1 MVQRPRPDTIGMK
14 RFFQFVFEI
23 AKVVLI
29 ALVIVVP
36 LRVFVFQPFLVRGDS
51 MEPNYHSGDYL
62 IVDELSYRL
71 RSPERGEVIVLKF
84 PFDPSQRFIK
94 RIVGLPG
101 ETVEVKD
108 GKVVVYGKTSEGREA
123 MVLDESEYIPLDLQ
137 TPGSV
142 RVDLKEQ
149 EYFVL
154 GDNRPFSSDSRKWG
168 VLEKDLIVGRVF
180 LDVFSLE
187 AFAAKEIIQKES
199 Y

>member
-1 MVQRPRPDTIGMK
+1 MK
-14 RFFQFVFEI
+14 GLFQFGFEV

-29 ALVIVVP
+29 ALVIVLP

-62 IVDELSYRL
+62 IVDQLSYRL

-84 PFDPSQRFIK
+84 PFDTSQHFIK

-101 ETVEVKD
+101 ETVEVED
-108 GKVVVYGKTSEGREA
+108 GKVVVYRGEEGQREA
-123 MVLDESEYIPLDLQ
+123 VVLDESMYLPLDLV

-142 RVDLKEQ
+142 RIELREQ

-168 VLEKDLIVGRVF
+168 VLEKDLIVGKVF
-180 LDVFSLE
+180 LNVFSLE
-187 AFAAKEIIQKES
+187 AFAKEIIPKEA

>member
-1 MVQRPRPDTIGMK
+1 MK
-14 RFFQFVFEI
+14 GLFQFGFEVL
-23 AKVVLI
+23 KVVVI

-36 LRVFVFQPFLVRGDS
+36 LRVFVFQPFLVKGDS

-62 IVDELSYRL
+62 IVDQLSYRF

-101 ETVEVKD
+101 EAVEVKD
-108 GKVVVYGKTSEGREA
+108 GKVVVYGQEQEERKA
-123 MVLDESEYIPLDLQ
+123 AVLEEVYLPVGLD

-142 RVDLKEQ
+142 RIDLKEG

-154 GDNRPFSSDSRKWG
+154 GDNRPASSDSRKWG
-168 VLEKDLIVGRVF
+168 ILPSELIVGRVF
-180 LDVFSLE
+180 LDVFSLN
-187 AFAAKEIIQKES
+187 AFAKVITPLET

>member
-1 MVQRPRPDTIGMK
+1 MK
-14 RFFQFVFEI
+14 GLFQFVFEI
-23 AKVVLI
+23 AKVVII

-36 LRVFVFQPFLVRGDS
+36 LRVFVFQPFLIRGDS
-51 MEPNYHSGDYL
+51 MGPNYHSGDYL
-62 IVDELSYRL
+62 IIDQLSYRL
-71 RSPERGEVIVLKF
+71 RAPERGEVIVLKF
-84 PFDPSQRFIK
+84 PLDPSQRFIK

-108 GKVVVYGKTSEGREA
+108 GKVVVYGEEENGRDA
-123 MVLDESEYIPLDLQ
+123 VVLDESTYLPLDLQ

-142 RVDLKEQ
+142 RINLQEQ

-168 VLEKDLIVGRVF
+168 VLEKEFIVGKVF
-180 LDVFSLE
+180 LNVFSLE
-187 AFAAKEIIQKES
+187 AFAKEIIPKEA

>member
-1 MVQRPRPDTIGMK
+1 MK
-14 RFFQFVFEI
+14 GFFQFIFEV
-23 AKVVLI
+23 AKVVII

-36 LRVFVFQPFLVRGDS
+36 LRIFVFQPFLIRGDS

-62 IVDELSYRL
+62 IIDQLSYRF

-84 PFDPSQRFIK
+84 PLDPSQRFIK

-108 GKVVVYGKTSEGREA
+108 GKVVVYGQEEKNGRA
-123 MVLDESEYIPLDLQ
+123 AVVLDESAYLSLGSA

-142 RVDLKEQ
+142 RIDLKEQ

-168 VLEKDLIVGRVF
+168 ILEKEFIVGKVF
-180 LDVFSLE
+180 LNVFSLK
-187 AFAAKEIIQKES
+187 AFAKEIIPKES

>member
-1 MVQRPRPDTIGMK
+1 MK
-14 RFFQFVFEI
+14 GLFQFGFEI
-23 AKVVLI
+23 AKVIVI

-51 MEPNYHSGDYL
+51 MEPNYHNGDYL
-62 IVDELSYRL
+62 IVDQLSYRW

-84 PFDPSQRFIK
+84 PFDVTQRFIK

-101 ETVEVKD
+101 ETIEVKD
-108 GKVVVYGKTSEGREA
+108 NKVVVYSTVDEKREA
-123 MVLDESEYIPLDLQ
+123 QVLDELLYLPFSVE
-137 TPGSV
+137 TPGSM
-142 RVDLKEQ
+142 RLDLEEQ

-168 VLEKDLIVGRVF
+168 SLEKKLIVGRVF
-180 LDVFSLE
+180 LRAFSFKVF
-187 AFAAKEIIQKES
+187 AKEMIEKES

>member
-1 MVQRPRPDTIGMK
+1 MK
-14 RFFQFVFEI
+14 GLFQFGFEV
-23 AKVVLI
+23 AKVVII

-62 IVDELSYRL
+62 IVDQLSYRL

-84 PFDPSQRFIK
+84 PFDLSQRFIK

-108 GKVVVYGKTSEGREA
+108 GKVLVYGEEEGQRDA
-123 MVLDESEYIPLDLQ
+123 VVLDESIYLPLDLT
-137 TPGSV
+137 TPGSA
-142 RVDLKEQ
+142 RIDLKKQ

-168 VLEKDLIVGRVF
+168 VLSKELIVGKVLF
-180 LDVFSLE
+180 NVFSLE
-187 AFAAKEIIQKES
+187 AFAKEIVPKEA

>member
-1 MVQRPRPDTIGMK
+1 MK
-14 RFFQFVFEI
+14 GFFQFGFEV
-23 AKVVLI
+23 AKVVVI

-62 IVDELSYRL
+62 IVDQLSYRL

-84 PFDPSQRFIK
+84 PLNPSQRFIK

-108 GKVVVYGKTSEGREA
+108 GKVVVYEEEENGRDA
-123 MVLDESEYIPLDLQ
+123 VVLDESTYLPRNLA

-142 RVDLKEQ
+142 RIDLQEQ

-154 GDNRPFSSDSRKWG
+154 GDNRSFSSDSRKWG
-168 VLEKDLIVGRVF
+168 VLEKELIVGKVF
-180 LDVFSLE
+180 LNVFSLE
-187 AFAAKEIIQKES
+187 AFAKEIIPKEN

>member
-1 MVQRPRPDTIGMK
+1 MRG
-14 RFFQFVFEI
+14 FFQFGFEV
-23 AKVVLI
+23 AKVIVI

-62 IVDELSYRL
+62 IVDQLSYRF

-84 PFDPSQRFIK
+84 PLDASQRFIK

-108 GKVVVYGKTSEGREA
+108 GKVVVYGKEEDQRDA
-123 MVLDESEYIPLDLQ
+123 VVLDESTYLPLSLT

-142 RVDLKEQ
+142 RIDLKEQ

-168 VLEKDLIVGRVF
+168 VLEKELIIGRVF
-180 LDVFSLE
+180 LNVFSLE
-187 AFAAKEIIQKES
+187 VFAKEIISKES